1 MNKLTDLA
9 NPAAQARLSEKDLRG
24 QLGQYVAPQGLYELN
39 KSRPFAG
46 HVTCNLDKLV
56 AGSWNEVVLDYEVG
70 ASGIADGAWFKATFK
85 FYSDWALFQ
94 TVDPHGANYLSAEYQ
109 AGPLARGQS
118 PATVQSLKVRF
129 DQKGHE
135 RPFQKAVIVDTVDGY
150 LNAGDHIVVRLG
162 DRRMGGPGTRV
173 QTFVEDKFRFR
184 CYVDPLGTSRFVAV
198 PNDIVVDIVAGAPA
212 SLALVGPRLARPGTP
227 FALRVNAHD
236 SWGNA
241 CVDTGG
247 RVEIVA
253 ALDGKEAYRKT
264 VDLSPKWWATA
275 EIADLP
281 REPGELC
288 VSARIPGALDIAEA
302 VHYVTIDA
310 DAPCPRVFYGDLHIH
325 AHDTVGTNS
334 PAYNTAYGRDIAGLD
349 VISYTA
355 NDFQITDANWE
366 LGVKTMDEFHKD
378 GQLVCYPVQEWC
390 GSSTAGG
397 DHNVVFLHGR
407 KPEFPYNDKGEHNR
421 TFTWNEDM
429 KGTAVNLGRWPIE
442 ELWLAY
448 CHDPENH
455 LIMPHV
461 GGRRYIP
468 DWHHP
473 QLERLIE
480 ITSSWGHFGWLYQ
493 DVIERGYKLGA
504 SASGDEHRGRPG
516 GGLPGTQVF
525 GTKGGIT
532 GIIAD
537 ELDRA
542 TIGRALRA
550 RHTFAATGER
560 LVGLTR
566 CGKHLQGDEF
576 RSTGSAEI
584 EYRFLGNTGWDEIA
598 AYDHTGCFWRRD
610 LHKELG
616 YSGRRMRVRWGGAR
630 IPDRYRWAEW
640 RGTISVVNGT
650 ISAFAGN
657 GFEHLEESV
666 WRAGPTEIG
675 FRTDTYG
682 DADCVV
688 IDVDNL
694 ARCRIRIAGR
704 IDAYVKVGNPL
715 EGNPFVHCPTFD
727 WEISG
732 AELLESGALR
742 RDLGGKE
749 LFLAVERVTDD
760 ALPREVSGSLE
771 IRPGNGPHG
780 FRPVYFYGRQMD
792 DAKVWTSAMF
802 IEFPPAAP

>member
-1 MNKLTDLA
+1 MSVNKMTDLSHPPE
-9 NPAAQARLSEKDLRG
+9 NERLTERDLRER
-24 QLGQYVAPQGLYELN
+24 LGEYVAPSGLYDRN
-39 KSRPFAG
+39 KTRPFAG
-46 HVTCNLDKLV
+46 RVTCNVDRIV
-56 AGSWNEVVLDYEVG
+56 AGSWNEIVLDYEVG
-70 ASGIADGAWFKATFK
+70 ASGVADGAWFKVTFK

-94 TVDPHGANYLSAEYQ
+94 TADPRGANYVSAEYQ
-109 AGPLARGQS
+109 AGPLVGGQS

-150 LNAGDHIVVRLG
+150 LNAGDHIIVRLG

-173 QTFVEDKFRFR
+173 QTFAEDKFRFR

-198 PNDIVVDIVAGAPA
+198 PGDIVIDIVPGPPE
-212 SLALVGPRLARPGTP
+212 SLALVGPRLVRPGTT
-227 FALRVNAHD
+227 FTLRVNAHD
-236 SWGNA
+236 RWGNA
-241 CVDTGG
+241 CVDAGG
-247 RVEIVA
+247 EVEVLA
-253 ALDGKEAYRKT
+253 FLGDKEIYRKT
-264 VDLSPKWWATA
+264 AQLSPKWWATA
-275 EIADLP
+275 EIGDLP
-281 REPGELC
+281 CETGELA
-288 VSARIPGALDIAEA
+288 VRARMPGMLDVASA
-302 VHYVTIDA
+302 VHYVTIDR
-310 DAPCPRVFYGDLHIH
+310 DAPCPRILYGDLHIH

-366 LGVKTMDEFHKD
+366 LGVKTMDEFHQD
-378 GQLVCYPVQEWC
+378 GRLVCYPVQEWC

-407 KPEFPYNDKGEHNR
+407 RPEFPYNDKGEHNR

-468 DWHHP
+468 DWHYP

-480 ITSSWGHFGWLYQ
+480 ISSSWGHFGWLYQ
-493 DVIERGYKLGA
+493 DVIQRGYKLGA

-537 ELDRA
+537 RLDRA
-542 TIGRALRA
+542 TVGRALRA

-560 LVGLTR
+560 LVGLAR
-566 CGKHLQGDEF
+566 CGKHIQGDEF
-576 RSTGSAEI
+576 RCTEVAKV
-584 EYRFLGNTGWDEIA
+584 EYRFLGSTGWDEVA
-598 AYDHTGCFWRRD
+598 AYDHSGCIWRRD
-610 LHKELG
+610 LQQEAG
-616 YSGRRMRVRWGGAR
+616 YSTRRIRVRWGGAR

-640 RGTISVVNGT
+640 RGTISIVNGT
-650 ISAFAGN
+650 INAFAGN
-657 GFEHLEESV
+657 GFEHPEESV

-682 DADCVV
+682 DADCAV

-694 ARCRIRIAGR
+694 ARCRIRVAGR
-704 IDAYVKVGNPL
+704 IDSYVKVGNPL
-715 EGNPFVHCPTFD
+715 DGNPFVHCPSFD
-727 WEISG
+727 WEVSG
-732 AELLESGALR
+732 ADLIGSGSLR
-742 RDLGGKE
+742 RDLGGTE
-749 LFLAVERVTDD
+749 LFLAVERVTEAD
-760 ALPREVSGSLE
+760 LPRDVRGQIE
-771 IRPGNGPHG
+771 IRAGNGPYG
-780 FRPVYFYGRQMD
+780 FRPVYFYGRQVD

-802 IEFPPAAP
+802 IEF

>member
-1 MNKLTDLA
+1 MNKTFDPSKTA
-9 NPAAQARLSEKDLRG
+9 SQERLGEAELRG
-24 QLGQYVAPQGLYELN
+24 RLGRYIAPDGLYELN
-39 KSRPFAG
+39 KARPFAG
-46 HVTCNLDKLV
+46 KVACNLDRLV
-56 AGSWNEVVLDYEVG
+56 AGSWNEIVLDYEVG
-70 ASGIADGAWFKATFK
+70 ASGIADGACFKATFK

-94 TVDPHGANYLSAEYQ
+94 TADPQAANYLSAEYQ
-109 AGPLARGQS
+109 AGPLVRGQS

-150 LNAGDHIVVRLG
+150 LNAGDHIVIRLG
-162 DRRMGGPGTRV
+162 DRRMGGAGTRV
-173 QTFVEDKFRFR
+173 QTFVENQFRFR

-198 PNDIVVDIVAGAPA
+198 AGDVVIDIVAGAAA
-212 SLALVGPRLARPGTP
+212 SLALVGPRLVKPGTP
-227 FALRVNAHD
+227 FVIRVNAHD
-236 SWGNA
+236 RWGNA
-241 CVDTGG
+241 CVDTAGQ
-247 RVEIVA
+247 VEIVA
-253 ALDGKEAYRKT
+253 CLDGKEVYRK
-264 VDLSPKWWATA
+264 DIELGAKGWATA
-275 EIADLP
+275 AINDLP
-281 REPGELC
+281 REAGELMIT
-288 VSARIPGALDIAEA
+288 AHMPGTLDVADAI
-302 VHYVTIDA
+302 HYVTID
-310 DAPCPRVFYGDLHIH
+310 DSAPCARVFFADLHVH

-378 GQLVCYPVQEWC
+378 GELVCYPVQEWC

-407 KPEFPYNDKGEHNR
+407 KPEFPYNAKGEHNR
-421 TFTWNEDM
+421 TLTWNEDM
-429 KGTAVNLGRWPIE
+429 KGTGVNLGRWPIE

-473 QLERLIE
+473 ELERLIE
-480 ITSSWGHFGWLYQ
+480 ISSAWGHFGWLYQ

-537 ELDRA
+537 KLDRA
-542 TIGRALRA
+542 AVGRALRA
-550 RHTFAATGER
+550 RHTFATTGER
-560 LVGLTR
+560 SIGLTR
-566 CGKHLQGDEF
+566 CGKHMQGDEF
-576 RSTGSAEI
+576 SSRGSAGI

-598 AYDHTGCFWRRD
+598 AYDHTGCIWRRD
-610 LHKELG
+610 LQREAG
-616 YSGRRMRVRWGGAR
+616 YSENRIRVRWGGAR
-630 IPDRYRWAEW
+630 IRDRYRWAEW
-640 RGTISVVNGT
+640 RGTISIINGT
-650 ISAFAGN
+650 INAFAGG
-657 GFEHLEESV
+657 GFEHQEESV
-666 WRAGPTEIG
+666 WRAGPTDIG

-682 DADCVV
+682 DADCAV
-688 IDVDNL
+688 INLSNL
-694 ARCRIRIAGR
+694 ANCRIRVSGR
-704 IDAYVKVGNPL
+704 IDSYVKVGNPL

-727 WEISG
+727 WEIAG
-732 AELLESGALR
+732 AELLGAGALR
-742 RDLGGKE
+742 RELGGTD
-749 LFLAVERVTDD
+749 LFLAIERMADS
-760 ALPREVSGSLE
+760 AMPRKVDGSLE
-771 IRPGNGPHG
+771 IKPGNGPHG
-780 FRPVYFYGRQMD
+780 FRPVYFYARQAD

-802 IEFPPAAP
+802 IEFA

>member
-1 MNKLTDLA
+1 MNRLTG
-9 NPAAQARLSEKDLRG
+9 PSGPSGMERLTEKDLRER
-24 QLGQYVAPQGLYELN
+24 LGDYVAPAGLYERN
-39 KSRPFAG
+39 KARAFAG
-46 HVTCNLDKLV
+46 CVTCNVDRLV
-56 AGSWNEVVLDYEVG
+56 AGSWNEIVLDYEVG
-70 ASGIADGAWFKATFK
+70 ASGVADGSWFKATFK

-94 TVDPHGANYLSAEYQ
+94 TTDPRGANYVSAEYQ
-109 AGPLARGQS
+109 AGPLVEGQS

-150 LNAGDHIVVRLG
+150 LNAGDHIIIRLG

-198 PNDIVVDIVAGAPA
+198 PGDIIIDIVPAPPA
-212 SLALVGPRLARPGTP
+212 SLALVGPRLVRPGAP

-236 SWGNA
+236 RWGNA

-247 RVEIVA
+247 EVEIVA
-253 ALDGKEAYRKT
+253 TLGDREVYRRT
-264 VDLSPKWWATA
+264 VNLSPKWWATA

-281 REPGELC
+281 SEAGEL
-288 VSARIPGALDIAEA
+288 VVTARMAGALDVASAE
-302 VHYVTIDA
+302 HYVTVDGT
-310 DAPCPRVFYGDLHIH
+310 APCPRILYGDLHIH

-349 VISYTA
+349 VIGYTA
-355 NDFQITDANWE
+355 NDFQITDTNWE
-366 LGVKTMDEFHKD
+366 LGVKTMDEFHED
-378 GQLVCYPVQEWC
+378 GRLVCYPVQEWC

-407 KPEFPYNDKGEHNR
+407 RPEFPYNEKGEHNR

-473 QLERLIE
+473 ELERLIE

-493 DVIERGYKLGA
+493 DVIARGYKLGA

-537 ELDRA
+537 RLDRA
-542 TIGRALRA
+542 TIARALRA

-560 LVGLTR
+560 LAGLSR
-566 CGKHLQGDEF
+566 CGKHIQGDEF
-576 RSTGSAEI
+576 RSTGAAEI
-584 EYRFLGNTGWDEIA
+584 EYRFLGNAGWDEIA
-598 AYDHTGCFWRRD
+598 AYDDGGCIWRRD
-610 LHKELG
+610 LQKEAG

-640 RGTISVVNGT
+640 RGTIGVLNGT
-650 ISAFAGN
+650 INAFAGS
-657 GFEHLEESV
+657 GFEHPEESV

-682 DADCVV
+682 DADGVV

-694 ARCRIRIAGR
+694 ARCRIRVAGR
-704 IDAYVKVGNPL
+704 IDSYVKVGNPL
-715 EGNPFVHCPTFD
+715 DGNPFVHCPTFD
-727 WEISG
+727 WEVSG
-732 AELLESGALR
+732 AELLESGSLR
-742 RDLGGKE
+742 RDLGGTQ
-749 LFLAVERVTDD
+749 LFLAVERVTE
-760 ALPREVSGSLE
+760 AAVPRDVQGMLE
-771 IRPGNGPHG
+771 IRPANGPHG
-780 FRPVYFYGRQMD
+780 FRPVYFYGRQSD

-802 IEFPPAAP
+802 IEF

>member
-1 MNKLTDLA
+1 MNRLTDPSAPREKEL
-9 NPAAQARLSEKDLRG
+9 LTEKDLRER
-24 QLGQYVAPQGLYELN
+24 LGSYVAPAGLYERN
-39 KSRPFAG
+39 KALAFAG
-46 HVTCNLDKLV
+46 RVTCNVDRLV
-56 AGSWNEVVLDYEVG
+56 AGSWNEIVLDYEVG
-70 ASGIADGAWFKATFK
+70 ASGVADGSWFKATFK

-94 TVDPHGANYLSAEYQ
+94 TADPRGANYVSAEYQ
-109 AGPLARGQS
+109 AGPLVEGQS

-150 LNAGDHIVVRLG
+150 LNAGDHIIIRLG

-198 PNDIVVDIVAGAPA
+198 PGDIIIDIVPAPPA
-212 SLALVGPRLARPGTP
+212 SLALVGPRLVRPGTP

-236 SWGNA
+236 RWGNA

-247 RVEIVA
+247 EVEVVA
-253 ALDGKEAYRKT
+253 TLGDREVYRRT
-264 VDLSPKWWATA
+264 VGLGPKWWATA

-281 REPGELC
+281 SEAGEL
-288 VSARIPGALDIAEA
+288 VVAARMVGALDVASAE
-302 VHYVTIDA
+302 HYVTVDGTS
-310 DAPCPRVFYGDLHIH
+310 PCPRILYGDLHIH

-349 VISYTA
+349 VIGYTA

-366 LGVKTMDEFHKD
+366 LGVKTMDEFHED
-378 GQLVCYPVQEWC
+378 GRLVCYPVQEWC

-407 KPEFPYNDKGEHNR
+407 RPEFPYNEKGEHNR

-429 KGTAVNLGRWPIE
+429 KGAAVNLGRWPIE

-473 QLERLIE
+473 ELERLIE

-493 DVIERGYKLGA
+493 DVIARGYKLGA

-537 ELDRA
+537 RLDRA

-560 LVGLTR
+560 LAGLSR
-566 CGKHLQGDEF
+566 CGKHIQGDEF
-576 RSTGSAEI
+576 RSAGAAEI

-598 AYDHTGCFWRRD
+598 AYDHSGRIWHRD
-610 LHKELG
+610 LQKESG
-616 YSGRRMRVRWGGAR
+616 YSGRRIRVRWGGAR

-640 RGTISVVNGT
+640 RGTIDVLNGT
-650 ISAFAGN
+650 INAFAGN
-657 GFEHLEESV
+657 GFEHPEESV

-682 DADCVV
+682 DADGVV

-694 ARCRIRIAGR
+694 ARCRIRVAGR
-704 IDAYVKVGNPL
+704 IDSYVKVGNPL
-715 EGNPFVHCPTFD
+715 DGNPFVHCPTFD
-727 WEISG
+727 WEVSG
-732 AELLESGALR
+732 ADLLESGSLR
-742 RDLGGKE
+742 RDLGGTQ
-749 LFLAVERVTDD
+749 LFLAVERMTEA
-760 ALPREVSGSLE
+760 ALPRDVRGVLE
-771 IRPGNGPHG
+771 IQPANGPHG
-780 FRPVYFYGRQMD
+780 FRPVYFYGRQSD

-802 IEFPPAAP
+802 IEF